1 MLCRRIMW
9 GRVYI
14 YLLAY
19 ICGAAAATALIGA
32 DLGLSARC
40 ARTLFALLAG
50 CSFIATTH
58 FYLALKGLYDAPK
71 RFYAAPKRLSAAPK
85 IFYAAP
91 KIFYAASKR
100 FYAASNWLQP
110 PLHAPGSYTRYGRLF
125 IASAL
130 ISLSLLGALRSAES
144 LAATTE
150 SFAGSAES
158 LAASAE
164 SLAAGRAESAGK
176 AQSAANAK
184 STANAKGAGR
194 THSGITPMQQRIALY
209 LKSKMGDNSQS
220 AILTAFVTGS
230 KESIGKSTKETFR
243 SSGAAH
249 LLALSGLHVGILFM
263 ILNRITALFSLT
275 LAARRLRVL
284 VVVGCTAAFLAITGF
299 IPSLAR
305 AIIMAAICSIA
316 KVWGYRIARAET
328 LVITAFL
335 LICYNPQVVASIGF
349 QLSFAAMAGIMLI
362 MPTLSESLKRVM
374 GRWRGRG
381 MASRTISWCAERIA
395 APLLLTISCQI
406 TTLPLCLYYF
416 QSFSNYYLITN
427 LIAIPVVAITL
438 YMLTAA
444 LAIDALALII
454 QSDLLTSLSVF
465 VWESIRYILLLLEST
480 LKEFR

>member
-1 MLCRRIMW
+1 MW
-9 GRVYI
+9 ERVYI

-32 DLGLSARC
+32 DIGLSAKC
-40 ARTLFALLAG
+40 ARTLFALLAV
-50 CSFIATTH
+50 CSFIATTL
-58 FYLALKGLYDAPK
+58 FYIALKGLYDAPK
-71 RFYAAPKRLSAAPK
+71 RLSAAPK
-85 IFYAAP
+85 R
-91 KIFYAASKR
+91 FYAASKR
-100 FYAASNWLQP
+100 FYAASKRFYAATNWLQP
-110 PLHAPGSYTRYGRLF
+110 PLRAPGSYARYGRLF

-144 LAATTE
+144 LA
-150 SFAGSAES
+150 G
-158 LAASAE
+158 SAE
-164 SLAAGRAESAGK
+164 SLAAGRAESARK
-176 AQSAANAK
+176 AQSAAKAE
-184 STANAKGAGR
+184 STANAESAGQR
-194 THSGITPMQQRIALY
+194 HSGMTPMQQRIALY

-275 LAARRLRVL
+275 LAARRMRVL
-284 VVVGCTAAFLAITGF
+284 VVVGCTAAFLTITGF

-362 MPTLSESLKRVM
+362 MPTLSESLERVM

-381 MASRTISWCAERIA
+381 MASRTICWCAERIA

-444 LAIDALALII
+444 LAIDALALFI

>member
-1 MLCRRIMW
+1 MW
-9 GRVYI
+9 ERVYI

-40 ARTLFALLAG
+40 ARTLFASLAV

-71 RFYAAPKRLSAAPK
+71 RFYAA
-85 IFYAAP
+85 
-91 KIFYAASKR
+91 
-100 FYAASNWLQP
+100 SNWLQP
-110 PLHAPGSYTRYGRLF
+110 PLHAPDSYARYGRLF

-144 LAATTE
+144 LA
-150 SFAGSAES
+150 SS
-158 LAASAE
+158 
-164 SLAAGRAESAGK
+164 AESAGK

-184 STANAKGAGR
+184 SAGR
-194 THSGITPMQQRIALY
+194 RHSGMTPMQQRIALY

-275 LAARRLRVL
+275 LAARRMRVL

-362 MPTLSESLKRVM
+362 MPTLSESLERVM
-374 GRWRGRG
+374 GRWRRRG
-381 MASRTISWCAERIA
+381 TSSRIICWCAERIA

-444 LAIDALALII
+444 LAIDALALFI

-480 LKEFR
+480 LK

>member
-1 MLCRRIMW
+1 MW
-9 GRVYI
+9 ERVYI

-32 DLGLSARC
+32 DMGLSARC

-50 CSFIATTH
+50 CSFIATTL
-58 FYLALKGLYDAPK
+58 FYIALKGLY
-71 RFYAAPKRLSAAPK
+71 AAP
-85 IFYAAP
+85 
-91 KIFYAASKR
+91 KR

-110 PLHAPGSYTRYGRLF
+110 PLHAPGSYTRYSRLF

-130 ISLSLLGALRSAES
+130 ISLSLLGALRSAEN
-144 LAATTE
+144 LA
-150 SFAGSAES
+150 SSAES
-158 LAASAE
+158 LAATAE
-164 SLAAGRAESAGK
+164 NLAATAENLAASAESAGK

-184 STANAKGAGR
+184 SAANAESAGR
-194 THSGITPMQQRIALY
+194 THSGMTPMQQRIALY

-275 LAARRLRVL
+275 LATRRMRVL
-284 VVVGCTAAFLAITGF
+284 VVVGCTAAFLTITGF

-362 MPTLSESLKRVM
+362 MPTLSESLERVM

>member
-1 MLCRRIMW
+1 MW
-9 GRVYI
+9 ERVYI

-40 ARTLFALLAG
+40 ARTLFALLAV

-91 KIFYAASKR
+91 KR
-100 FYAASNWLQP
+100 FYAATNWLQP
-110 PLHAPGSYTRYGRLF
+110 PLRAPGSYARYSRLF

-144 LAATTE
+144 LA
-150 SFAGSAES
+150 SSAES
-158 LAASAE
+158 LDGSAE
-164 SLAAGRAESAGK
+164 SLAAGRAESARK

-184 STANAKGAGR
+184 SAGQR
-194 THSGITPMQQRIALY
+194 HSGMTPMQQRIALY

-275 LAARRLRVL
+275 LAARRMRVL

-374 GRWRGRG
+374 ERWRGRG

-444 LAIDALALII
+444 LAIDALALFI

>member
-1 MLCRRIMW
+1 MW
-9 GRVYI
+9 ERVYI

-40 ARTLFALLAG
+40 ARTLFASLAV

-71 RFYAAPKRLSAAPK
+71 RFYAA
-85 IFYAAP
+85 
-91 KIFYAASKR
+91 
-100 FYAASNWLQP
+100 SNWLQP
-110 PLHAPGSYTRYGRLF
+110 PLHAPDSYARYGRLF

-130 ISLSLLGALRSAES
+130 ITLSLLGALRSAES
-144 LAATTE
+144 LA
-150 SFAGSAES
+150 SSAES
-158 LAASAE
+158 LAATTE
-164 SLAAGRAESAGK
+164 SLAAGSAEGARK

-184 STANAKGAGR
+184 GAGH
-194 THSGITPMQQRIALY
+194 THSGMTPMQQRIALY

-275 LAARRLRVL
+275 LAARRMRVL

-374 GRWRGRG
+374 ERWRGRG
-381 MASRTISWCAERIA
+381 MASRTICWCAERIA

-444 LAIDALALII
+444 LAIDALALFI

>member
-40 ARTLFALLAG
+40 ARTLFASLAV
-50 CSFIATTH
+50 CSFIATTL
-58 FYLALKGLYDAPK
+58 FYLALKVLYDAPK
-71 RFYAAPKRLSAAPK
+71 RLSAAPKRFHAAPK

-91 KIFYAASKR
+91 KIFYAAPKR

-110 PLHAPGSYTRYGRLF
+110 PLHAPGSYARYGRLF

-144 LAATTE
+144 
-150 SFAGSAES
+150 FAGSAES
-158 LAASAE
+158 LASTTE

-184 STANAKGAGR
+184 SAGR
-194 THSGITPMQQRIALY
+194 THSGMTPMQQRIALY

-275 LAARRLRVL
+275 LAARRMRVL

-374 GRWRGRG
+374 ERWRGRG
-381 MASRTISWCAERIA
+381 MASRIISWCAERIA
-395 APLLLTISCQI
+395 TPLLLTISCQI

-444 LAIDALALII
+444 LAIDALALFI

>member
-1 MLCRRIMW
+1 MW
-9 GRVYI
+9 ERVYI

-32 DLGLSARC
+32 DMGLSAKC
-40 ARTLFALLAG
+40 ARTLFALLAV

-71 RFYAAPKRLSAAPK
+71 RLSAAP
-85 IFYAAP
+85 
-91 KIFYAASKR
+91 KR

-110 PLHAPGSYTRYGRLF
+110 PLRAPGSYARYSRLF

-144 LAATTE
+144 LAA
-150 SFAGSAES
+150 
-158 LAASAE
+158 
-164 SLAAGRAESAGK
+164 
-176 AQSAANAK
+176 NAK
-184 STANAKGAGR
+184 SAGQR
-194 THSGITPMQQRIALY
+194 HSGMTPMQQRIALY

-275 LAARRLRVL
+275 LAARRMRVL

-381 MASRTISWCAERIA
+381 MASRTICWCAERIA

-444 LAIDALALII
+444 LAIDALALFI

>member
-1 MLCRRIMW
+1 MW
-9 GRVYI
+9 ERVYI

-32 DLGLSARC
+32 DMGLSARC

-50 CSFIATTH
+50 CSFIATTL
-58 FYLALKGLYDAPK
+58 FYIALKGLYDAPK

-91 KIFYAASKR
+91 KRFYAAPKR
-100 FYAASNWLQP
+100 FYAATNWLQP
-110 PLHAPGSYTRYGRLF
+110 PLHAPGSYARYGRLF

-130 ISLSLLGALRSAES
+130 VSLSLLGALRSAES
-144 LAATTE
+144 FAATAE
-150 SFAGSAES
+150 SFAG
-158 LAASAE
+158 SAE

-176 AQSAANAK
+176 AQSAANAQ
-184 STANAKGAGR
+184 SAGR
-194 THSGITPMQQRIALY
+194 THSGMTPMQQRIALY

-275 LAARRLRVL
+275 LAARRMRVL
-284 VVVGCTAAFLAITGF
+284 VVVGCTAAFLTITGF

-362 MPTLSESLKRVM
+362 MPTLSESLERVM

-381 MASRTISWCAERIA
+381 MASRTICWCAERIA

-444 LAIDALALII
+444 LAIDALALFI

>member
-1 MLCRRIMW
+1 MW
-9 GRVYI
+9 ERVYI

-50 CSFIATTH
+50 CYFIATTH
-58 FYLALKGLYDAPK
+58 FYLALKGLY
-71 RFYAAPKRLSAAPK
+71 AAP
-85 IFYAAP
+85 
-91 KIFYAASKR
+91 KR

-110 PLHAPGSYTRYGRLF
+110 PLRAPGSYARYSRLF

-130 ISLSLLGALRSAES
+130 ISLSLLGALRSAENLASSAES

-164 SLAAGRAESAGK
+164 SLAAGRAESARK
-176 AQSAANAK
+176 AQ
-184 STANAKGAGR
+184 STANAKGAGQR
-194 THSGITPMQQRIALY
+194 HSRMTPMQQRIALY

-275 LAARRLRVL
+275 LAARRMRVL

-328 LVITAFL
+328 LIITAFL

>member
-40 ARTLFALLAG
+40 ARTLFASLAV

-71 RFYAAPKRLSAAPK
+71 RFYAA
-85 IFYAAP
+85 
-91 KIFYAASKR
+91 
-100 FYAASNWLQP
+100 SNWLQP
-110 PLHAPGSYTRYGRLF
+110 PLRAPGSYARYGKLF

-144 LAATTE
+144 LA
-150 SFAGSAES
+150 GNAES
-158 LAASAE
+158 LAATTE
-164 SLAAGRAESAGK
+164 SLAAGSAEGARK

-184 STANAKGAGR
+184 STANAKSAGQR
-194 THSGITPMQQRIALY
+194 HSGMTPMQQRIALY

-275 LAARRLRVL
+275 LAARRMRVL

-362 MPTLSESLKRVM
+362 MPTLSESLERVM
-374 GRWRGRG
+374 GRWRGSG
-381 MASRTISWCAERIA
+381 MASRIISWCAERIA

-444 LAIDALALII
+444 LAIDALALFI

>member
-1 MLCRRIMW
+1 MW
-9 GRVYI
+9 ERVYI

-40 ARTLFALLAG
+40 ARTLFASLAV

-91 KIFYAASKR
+91 KIFYAPPKR

-110 PLHAPGSYTRYGRLF
+110 PLHAPGSYARYSRLF

-144 LAATTE
+144 
-150 SFAGSAES
+150 FAGSAES
-158 LAASAE
+158 LASTTE

-184 STANAKGAGR
+184 GAGQR
-194 THSGITPMQQRIALY
+194 HSGMTPMQQRIALY

-275 LAARRLRVL
+275 LAARRMRVL

-374 GRWRGRG
+374 ERWRGRG
-381 MASRTISWCAERIA
+381 TSSRIICWCAERIA

-454 QSDLLTSLSVF
+454 RSDLLTSLSVF

>member
-1 MLCRRIMW
+1 MW
-9 GRVYI
+9 ERVYI

-40 ARTLFALLAG
+40 ARTLFASLAA
-50 CSFIATTH
+50 CSFIATTL

-71 RFYAAPKRLSAAPK
+71 R
-85 IFYAAP
+85 
-91 KIFYAASKR
+91 
-100 FYAASNWLQP
+100 LQP
-110 PLHAPGSYTRYGRLF
+110 PLRAPGSYARYSRLF

-144 LAATTE
+144 LAA
-150 SFAGSAES
+150 SAES
-158 LAASAE
+158 LAGSAE

-184 STANAKGAGR
+184 SAGQR
-194 THSGITPMQQRIALY
+194 HSGMTPMQQRIALY
-209 LKSKMGDNSQS
+209 LKSKIGDNSQS

-275 LAARRLRVL
+275 LAARRMRIL
-284 VVVGCTAAFLAITGF
+284 VVVGCTAAFLTITGF

-335 LICYNPQVVASIGF
+335 LILYNPQVVASIGF

-374 GRWRGRG
+374 EKWRGRG
-381 MASRTISWCAERIA
+381 MASRTICWCAERIA

-444 LAIDALALII
+444 LAIDALALFI

>member
-1 MLCRRIMW
+1 MW
-9 GRVYI
+9 ERVYI

-50 CSFIATTH
+50 CSFIATTL
-58 FYLALKGLYDAPK
+58 FYIALKGLY
-71 RFYAAPKRLSAAPK
+71 AAP
-85 IFYAAP
+85 
-91 KIFYAASKR
+91 KR

-110 PLHAPGSYTRYGRLF
+110 PLRAPGSYARYGRLF

-164 SLAAGRAESAGK
+164 SLAAGRAESAEK
-176 AQSAANAK
+176 AQGTANAKSAANAQ
-184 STANAKGAGR
+184 SAGQR
-194 THSGITPMQQRIALY
+194 HSGMTPMQQRIALY

-275 LAARRLRVL
+275 LAARRMRVL
-284 VVVGCTAAFLAITGF
+284 VVVGCTAAFLTITGF

>member
-1 MLCRRIMW
+1 MW
-9 GRVYI
+9 ERVYI

-40 ARTLFALLAG
+40 ARTLFASLAA

-71 RFYAAPKRLSAAPK
+71 RLSAAPK

-91 KIFYAASKR
+91 KR
-100 FYAASNWLQP
+100 FYAGSNWLQP
-110 PLHAPGSYTRYGRLF
+110 PLRAPGCYIRYGRLF

-144 LAATTE
+144 LAATAE

-158 LAASAE
+158 LAATTE
-164 SLAAGRAESAGK
+164 SLAAGSAEGARK

-184 STANAKGAGR
+184 SAGR
-194 THSGITPMQQRIALY
+194 THSGMTPMQQRIALY

-263 ILNRITALFSLT
+263 ILNRITALFSIT
-275 LAARRLRVL
+275 LVARRMRVL

-374 GRWRGRG
+374 ERWRGRG
-381 MASRTISWCAERIA
+381 MTSRTISWCAERIA

-416 QSFSNYYLITN
+416 QSFSNYYLITK
-427 LIAIPVVAITL
+427 PVVAITL

>member
-9 GRVYI
+9 ERVYI

-40 ARTLFALLAG
+40 ARTLFASLAV
-50 CSFIATTH
+50 CSFIATTL

-71 RFYAAPKRLSAAPK
+71 RFHAAPK
-85 IFYAAP
+85 IFSAAP
-91 KIFYAASKR
+91 KRFYSAPKR

-110 PLHAPGSYTRYGRLF
+110 PLRAPGSYARYSRLF

-144 LAATTE
+144 LA
-150 SFAGSAES
+150 GNAES

-176 AQSAANAK
+176 AKSGANAK
-184 STANAKGAGR
+184 SAGQR
-194 THSGITPMQQRIALY
+194 HSGMTPMQQRIALY

-275 LAARRLRVL
+275 LAARRMRVL

-444 LAIDALALII
+444 LAIDALALFI

>member
-1 MLCRRIMW
+1 MW
-9 GRVYI
+9 ERVYI

-40 ARTLFALLAG
+40 ARTLFASLAA

-71 RFYAAPKRLSAAPK
+71 RLSAAPK

-91 KIFYAASKR
+91 KR
-100 FYAASNWLQP
+100 FYAGSNWLQP
-110 PLHAPGSYTRYGRLF
+110 PLRAPGSYIRYGRLF

-144 LAATTE
+144 LAATAE

-158 LAASAE
+158 LAATTE
-164 SLAAGRAESAGK
+164 SLAAGSAEGARK

-184 STANAKGAGR
+184 SAGR
-194 THSGITPMQQRIALY
+194 RHSGMTPMQQRIALY

-263 ILNRITALFSLT
+263 ILNRITALFSIT
-275 LAARRLRVL
+275 LAARRMRVL

-374 GRWRGRG
+374 ERRRGRG

>member
-1 MLCRRIMW
+1 MW
-9 GRVYI
+9 ERVYI

-32 DLGLSARC
+32 DMGLSARC

-50 CSFIATTH
+50 CSFIATTL
-58 FYLALKGLYDAPK
+58 FYIALKGLYDAPK

-91 KIFYAASKR
+91 KRFFAASKR
-100 FYAASNWLQP
+100 FYAATNWLQP
-110 PLHAPGSYTRYGRLF
+110 PLRAPGSYARYSRLF

-144 LAATTE
+144 LAA
-150 SFAGSAES
+150 SAES
-158 LAASAE
+158 LAASAK

-184 STANAKGAGR
+184 SAGR
-194 THSGITPMQQRIALY
+194 THSGMTPMQQRIALY
-209 LKSKMGDNSQS
+209 LKSKMGNNSQS

-230 KESIGKSTKETFR
+230 KESIGKNTKETFR

-362 MPTLSESLKRVM
+362 MPTLSESLERVM

-381 MASRTISWCAERIA
+381 MACRTISWCAERIA

>member
-1 MLCRRIMW
+1 MW
-9 GRVYI
+9 ERVYI

-50 CSFIATTH
+50 CSFIATTL
-58 FYLALKGLYDAPK
+58 FYIALKGLYDAPK
-71 RFYAAPKRLSAAPK
+71 RLSAAPK
-85 IFYAAP
+85 RFYLAP
-91 KIFYAASKR
+91 KR

-110 PLHAPGSYTRYGRLF
+110 PLRAPGSYARYSRLF

-164 SLAAGRAESAGK
+164 SLAAGRAESARK

-184 STANAKGAGR
+184 SAGQR
-194 THSGITPMQQRIALY
+194 HSGMTPMQQRIALY
-209 LKSKMGDNSQS
+209 LKSKMGNNSQS

-275 LAARRLRVL
+275 LAARRMRVL
-284 VVVGCTAAFLAITGF
+284 VVVGCTAAFLTITGF

-374 GRWRGRG
+374 ERWRGRG

-444 LAIDALALII
+444 FAIDALALFI

>member
-1 MLCRRIMW
+1 MW
-9 GRVYI
+9 ERVYI

-40 ARTLFALLAG
+40 ARTLFASLAV

-71 RFYAAPKRLSAAPK
+71 RLSAAPK
-85 IFYAAP
+85 RFYLAP
-91 KIFYAASKR
+91 KR

-110 PLHAPGSYTRYGRLF
+110 PLRAPGSYARYSRLF

-144 LAATTE
+144 LAA
-150 SFAGSAES
+150 SAK
-158 LAASAE
+158 

-184 STANAKGAGR
+184 SASH
-194 THSGITPMQQRIALY
+194 THSGMTPMQQRIALY

-263 ILNRITALFSLT
+263 ILNRITALFSIT
-275 LAARRLRVL
+275 LAARRMRVL

-374 GRWRGRG
+374 GRWRVRG
-381 MASRTISWCAERIA
+381 MASRTISWCAERIV

-444 LAIDALALII
+444 LAIDALALFI

>member
-1 MLCRRIMW
+1 MW
-9 GRVYI
+9 ERVYI

-40 ARTLFALLAG
+40 ARTLFALLAV

-91 KIFYAASKR
+91 KR

-110 PLHAPGSYTRYGRLF
+110 PLRAPGSYTRYGRLF

-144 LAATTE
+144 LASSAE
-150 SFAGSAES
+150 SFAVSAESLGATAES
-158 LAASAE
+158 LAAT
-164 SLAAGRAESAGK
+164 AESAGK

-184 STANAKGAGR
+184 SAGQR
-194 THSGITPMQQRIALY
+194 HSGMTPMQQRIALY

-275 LAARRLRVL
+275 LAARRMRVL
-284 VVVGCTAAFLAITGF
+284 VVVGCTVAFLTITGF

-335 LICYNPQVVASIGF
+335 LIFYNPQVVASIGF

-374 GRWRGRG
+374 ERWRRRG
-381 MASRTISWCAERIA
+381 TSSRIICWCAERIA

-444 LAIDALALII
+444 LAIDALALFI

>member
-1 MLCRRIMW
+1 MW
-9 GRVYI
+9 ERVYI

-50 CSFIATTH
+50 CSFIATTL
-58 FYLALKGLYDAPK
+58 FYIALKGLYD
-71 RFYAAPKRLSAAPK
+71 APKRLSAAPK

-91 KIFYAASKR
+91 KIFYAAPKIFYAAPKR

-110 PLHAPGSYTRYGRLF
+110 PLRAPGSYTRYSRLF

-150 SFAGSAES
+150 S
-158 LAASAE
+158 
-164 SLAAGRAESAGK
+164 LAAGRAESAGK
-176 AQSAANAK
+176 AKSAANAK
-184 STANAKGAGR
+184 SAGQM
-194 THSGITPMQQRIALY
+194 HSEMTPMQQRIALY

-275 LAARRLRVL
+275 LAARRMRVL

>member
-1 MLCRRIMW
+1 MW
-9 GRVYI
+9 ERVYI

-40 ARTLFALLAG
+40 ARTLFASLAV

-58 FYLALKGLYDAPK
+58 FYIALKGLYDAPK
-71 RFYAAPKRLSAAPK
+71 R
-85 IFYAAP
+85 
-91 KIFYAASKR
+91 
-100 FYAASNWLQP
+100 LQP
-110 PLHAPGSYTRYGRLF
+110 PLRAPGSSARYGRLF

-150 SFAGSAES
+150 SLAAGSAEG
-158 LAASAE
+158 A
-164 SLAAGRAESAGK
+164 RK

-184 STANAKGAGR
+184 SAGQR
-194 THSGITPMQQRIALY
+194 HSGMTPMQQRIALY

-275 LAARRLRVL
+275 LAARRMRVL
-284 VVVGCTAAFLAITGF
+284 VVVGCTAAFLTITGF

-374 GRWRGRG
+374 ERWRRRG
-381 MASRTISWCAERIA
+381 TSSRIICWCAERIA

>member
-1 MLCRRIMW
+1 MW
-9 GRVYI
+9 ERVYI

-40 ARTLFALLAG
+40 ARTLFALLAV
-50 CSFIATTH
+50 CSFIATTL
-58 FYLALKGLYDAPK
+58 FYIALKGLYDAPK
-71 RFYAAPKRLSAAPK
+71 RLSAAPK
-85 IFYAAP
+85 R
-91 KIFYAASKR
+91 FYAASKR
-100 FYAASNWLQP
+100 FYAATNWLQP
-110 PLHAPGSYTRYGRLF
+110 PLRAPGSYARYGRLF

-158 LAASAE
+158 LAATTE

-184 STANAKGAGR
+184 STANAKSAAQR
-194 THSGITPMQQRIALY
+194 HSGMTPMQQRIALY

-275 LAARRLRVL
+275 LAARRMRVL
-284 VVVGCTAAFLAITGF
+284 VVVGCTAAFLTITGF

-444 LAIDALALII
+444 LAIDALALFI

>member
-1 MLCRRIMW
+1 MW
-9 GRVYI
+9 ERVYI

-32 DLGLSARC
+32 DMGLSARC
-40 ARTLFALLAG
+40 ARTLFALLAV

-71 RFYAAPKRLSAAPK
+71 RLSAAPKRLSAAPK

-91 KIFYAASKR
+91 KR

-110 PLHAPGSYTRYGRLF
+110 PLRAPGSYTRYGRLF

-144 LAATTE
+144 LAATAE

-158 LAASAE
+158 LAATTE
-164 SLAAGRAESAGK
+164 SLAAGRAEGARK

-184 STANAKGAGR
+184 SAGQR
-194 THSGITPMQQRIALY
+194 HSGMTPMQQRIALY

-275 LAARRLRVL
+275 LAARRMRVL

-362 MPTLSESLKRVM
+362 MPTLSESLERVM

-381 MASRTISWCAERIA
+381 IASRIISWCAERIA
-395 APLLLTISCQI
+395 TPLLLTISCQI

>member
-40 ARTLFALLAG
+40 ARTLFALLAV

-71 RFYAAPKRLSAAPK
+71 RFYAAPKR
-85 IFYAAP
+85 
-91 KIFYAASKR
+91 

-110 PLHAPGSYTRYGRLF
+110 PLHAPGSYARYSRLF

-144 LAATTE
+144 LAATAE
-150 SFAGSAES
+150 SLAGSAEG
-158 LAASAE
+158 A
-164 SLAAGRAESAGK
+164 RK

-184 STANAKGAGR
+184 SAGQR
-194 THSGITPMQQRIALY
+194 HSGMTPMQQRIALY
-209 LKSKMGDNSQS
+209 LKSKIGDNSQS

-275 LAARRLRVL
+275 LAARRMRVL

-374 GRWRGRG
+374 EMWRRRG
-381 MASRTISWCAERIA
+381 TSSRIICWCAERIA

-444 LAIDALALII
+444 LAIDAFALFF

>member
-1 MLCRRIMW
+1 MW
-9 GRVYI
+9 ERVYI

-40 ARTLFALLAG
+40 TRTLFALLAV
-50 CSFIATTH
+50 CSFIATTL
-58 FYLALKGLYDAPK
+58 FYIALKGLYDAPK
-71 RFYAAPKRLSAAPK
+71 RFYAAPKRLSAA
-85 IFYAAP
+85 
-91 KIFYAASKR
+91 SKR

-110 PLHAPGSYTRYGRLF
+110 PLRTPGSYARYSRLF

-150 SFAGSAES
+150 S
-158 LAASAE
+158 
-164 SLAAGRAESAGK
+164 LAAGRAESAGK

-184 STANAKGAGR
+184 STANAKSAGQR
-194 THSGITPMQQRIALY
+194 HSGMTPMQQRIALY

-275 LAARRLRVL
+275 LAARRMRVL

-374 GRWRGRG
+374 ERWRGRG

>member
-1 MLCRRIMW
+1 MW

-32 DLGLSARC
+32 DLGLSAKC
-40 ARTLFALLAG
+40 ARTLFASLAV
-50 CSFIATTH
+50 CSFIATTL
-58 FYLALKGLYDAPK
+58 FYIALKGLYDAPK
-71 RFYAAPKRLSAAPK
+71 RFYSAP
-85 IFYAAP
+85 
-91 KIFYAASKR
+91 KR

-110 PLHAPGSYTRYGRLF
+110 PLRAPGSYARYSRLF

-144 LAATTE
+144 LAAT
-150 SFAGSAES
+150 AES
-158 LAASAE
+158 LAGTTE
-164 SLAAGRAESAGK
+164 SLAAGSAESAGK
-176 AQSAANAK
+176 AQSAENAE
-184 STANAKGAGR
+184 SASNAESAGH
-194 THSGITPMQQRIALY
+194 THSGMTPMQQRIALY

-275 LAARRLRVL
+275 LAARRMRVL

-374 GRWRGRG
+374 ERWRGRG
-381 MASRTISWCAERIA
+381 MASRTICWCAERIA

-444 LAIDALALII
+444 LAIDALALFI

>member
-40 ARTLFALLAG
+40 ARTLFASLAA
-50 CSFIATTH
+50 CSFIATTL

-71 RFYAAPKRLSAAPK
+71 RLSAAPKRLSAAPK

-91 KIFYAASKR
+91 KR

-110 PLHAPGSYTRYGRLF
+110 PLRAPGSYARYSRLF

-144 LAATTE
+144 LAA
-150 SFAGSAES
+150 SAES
-158 LAASAE
+158 LAGSAE

-184 STANAKGAGR
+184 SAGQR
-194 THSGITPMQQRIALY
+194 HSGMTPMQQRIALY
-209 LKSKMGDNSQS
+209 LKSKIGDNSQS

-275 LAARRLRVL
+275 LAARRMRIL
-284 VVVGCTAAFLAITGF
+284 VVVGCTAAFLTITGF

-335 LICYNPQVVASIGF
+335 LILYNPQVVASIGF

-374 GRWRGRG
+374 EKWRGRG
-381 MASRTISWCAERIA
+381 MASRTICWCAERIA

-444 LAIDALALII
+444 LAIDALALFI

>member
-1 MLCRRIMW
+1 MW
-9 GRVYI
+9 ERVYI

-40 ARTLFALLAG
+40 ARTLFALLAV

-71 RFYAAPKRLSAAPK
+71 RFYAAPKRFHAAPK
-85 IFYAAP
+85 IFSAAP
-91 KIFYAASKR
+91 KR

-110 PLHAPGSYTRYGRLF
+110 PLRAPGSYARYSRLF

-144 LAATTE
+144 LAATAE
-150 SFAGSAES
+150 SLAGSAES
-158 LAASAE
+158 LAA
-164 SLAAGRAESAGK
+164 GRTESARK
-176 AQSAANAK
+176 AQSGANAK
-184 STANAKGAGR
+184 SAGQR
-194 THSGITPMQQRIALY
+194 HSGMTPMQQRIALY

-275 LAARRLRVL
+275 LAARRMRVL

-362 MPTLSESLKRVM
+362 IPTLSESLKRVM
-374 GRWRGRG
+374 EMWRRRG
-381 MASRTISWCAERIA
+381 TSSRIICWCAERIA

-444 LAIDALALII
+444 LAIDAFALFF

>member
-1 MLCRRIMW
+1 MW

-32 DLGLSARC
+32 DMGLSARC

-71 RFYAAPKRLSAAPK
+71 RFYAAPKR
-85 IFYAAP
+85 
-91 KIFYAASKR
+91 

-110 PLHAPGSYTRYGRLF
+110 PLHAPGSYARYSRLF

-144 LAATTE
+144 LAATAE
-150 SFAGSAES
+150 SLAGSAEG
-158 LAASAE
+158 A
-164 SLAAGRAESAGK
+164 RK

-184 STANAKGAGR
+184 SAGQR
-194 THSGITPMQQRIALY
+194 HSGMTPMQQRIALY
-209 LKSKMGDNSQS
+209 LKSKIGDNSQS

-275 LAARRLRVL
+275 LAARRMRVL

-374 GRWRGRG
+374 EMWRRRG
-381 MASRTISWCAERIA
+381 TSSRIICWCAERIA

-444 LAIDALALII
+444 LAIDAFALFF

>member
-40 ARTLFALLAG
+40 ARTLFASLAV

-71 RFYAAPKRLSAAPK
+71 RFYAAPKR
-85 IFYAAP
+85 
-91 KIFYAASKR
+91 

-110 PLHAPGSYTRYGRLF
+110 PLRAPGSYAQYGRLF

-144 LAATTE
+144 LAAT
-150 SFAGSAES
+150 AES
-158 LAASAE
+158 LAGSAE
-164 SLAAGRAESAGK
+164 SLAAGRAESARK

-184 STANAKGAGR
+184 SAGQR
-194 THSGITPMQQRIALY
+194 HSGMTPMQQRIALY

-275 LAARRLRVL
+275 LAARRMRVL

-374 GRWRGRG
+374 ERWRGRG
-381 MASRTISWCAERIA
+381 MASRTICWCAERIA

-444 LAIDALALII
+444 LAIDALALFI

>member
-1 MLCRRIMW
+1 MW
-9 GRVYI
+9 ERVYI

-40 ARTLFALLAG
+40 ARTLFASLAV
-50 CSFIATTH
+50 CSFIATTL

-71 RFYAAPKRLSAAPK
+71 RLSAAPK
-85 IFYAAP
+85 RFYLAP
-91 KIFYAASKR
+91 KRFYAASKR

-110 PLHAPGSYTRYGRLF
+110 PLRAPGSYTRYGRLF

-130 ISLSLLGALRSAES
+130 ITLSLLGALRSAES
-144 LAATTE
+144 LAAT
-150 SFAGSAES
+150 
-158 LAASAE
+158 
-164 SLAAGRAESAGK
+164 AESARK

-184 STANAKGAGR
+184 SAGQR
-194 THSGITPMQQRIALY
+194 HSGMTPMQQRIALY

-275 LAARRLRVL
+275 LAARRMRVL

-374 GRWRGRG
+374 EMWRRRG
-381 MASRTISWCAERIA
+381 TSSRIICWCAERIA

>member
-1 MLCRRIMW
+1 MW
-9 GRVYI
+9 ERVYI

-50 CSFIATTH
+50 CSFIATTL
-58 FYLALKGLYDAPK
+58 FYIALKGLYDAPK

-91 KIFYAASKR
+91 KRFYAAPKR
-100 FYAASNWLQP
+100 FYAATNWLQP
-110 PLHAPGSYTRYGRLF
+110 PLRAPGSYARYGRLF

-130 ISLSLLGALRSAES
+130 ISLSLLGALRSAEN
-144 LAATTE
+144 LA
-150 SFAGSAES
+150 SSAES
-158 LAASAE
+158 LAATAE
-164 SLAAGRAESAGK
+164 NLAASAESAGK

-184 STANAKGAGR
+184 SAGR
-194 THSGITPMQQRIALY
+194 THSGMTPMQQRIALY

-275 LAARRLRVL
+275 LAARRMRVL
-284 VVVGCTAAFLAITGF
+284 VVVGCTAAFLTITGF
-299 IPSLAR
+299 IPS
-305 AIIMAAICSIA
+305 AICSIA

-444 LAIDALALII
+444 LAIDALALFI

>member
-1 MLCRRIMW
+1 MW
-9 GRVYI
+9 ERVYI

-40 ARTLFALLAG
+40 ARTLFASLAV
-50 CSFIATTH
+50 CSFIATTL
-58 FYLALKGLYDAPK
+58 FYIALKGLY
-71 RFYAAPKRLSAAPK
+71 AAP
-85 IFYAAP
+85 
-91 KIFYAASKR
+91 KR

-110 PLHAPGSYTRYGRLF
+110 PLHAPGSYTRYSRLF

-164 SLAAGRAESAGK
+164 SLAAGRAESAEK
-176 AQSAANAK
+176 AQ
-184 STANAKGAGR
+184 STANAKSAGQR
-194 THSGITPMQQRIALY
+194 HSRMTPMQQRIALY

-275 LAARRLRVL
+275 LAARRMRVL
-284 VVVGCTAAFLAITGF
+284 VVVGCTAAFLTITGF

-362 MPTLSESLKRVM
+362 MPTLSESLERVM

>member
-1 MLCRRIMW
+1 MW
-9 GRVYI
+9 ERVYI

-50 CSFIATTH
+50 CSFIATTL
-58 FYLALKGLYDAPK
+58 FYIALKGLYDAPK

-91 KIFYAASKR
+91 KRFFAASKR
-100 FYAASNWLQP
+100 FYAATNWLQP
-110 PLHAPGSYTRYGRLF
+110 PLRAPGSYARYSRLF

-144 LAATTE
+144 LASSAE
-150 SFAGSAES
+150 SFAVSAES
-158 LAASAE
+158 LAATAE
-164 SLAAGRAESAGK
+164 SLAAGRAESARK
-176 AQSAANAK
+176 AQ
-184 STANAKGAGR
+184 STANAKSAGR
-194 THSGITPMQQRIALY
+194 THSGMTPMQQRIALY

-275 LAARRLRVL
+275 LAARRMRVL

>member
-1 MLCRRIMW
+1 MW
-9 GRVYI
+9 ERVYI

-40 ARTLFALLAG
+40 ARTLFASLAV

-71 RFYAAPKRLSAAPK
+71 RLSAAPK
-85 IFYAAP
+85 RFYLAP
-91 KIFYAASKR
+91 KR

-110 PLHAPGSYTRYGRLF
+110 PLRAPGSYARYSRLF

-144 LAATTE
+144 
-150 SFAGSAES
+150 FAGSEES
-158 LAASAE
+158 LASTTE

-184 STANAKGAGR
+184 SAGQR
-194 THSGITPMQQRIALY
+194 HSGMTPMQQRIALY
-209 LKSKMGDNSQS
+209 LKSKIGDNSQS

-263 ILNRITALFSLT
+263 ILNKITALFSLT
-275 LAARRLRVL
+275 LAARRMRVL

-374 GRWRGRG
+374 ERRRGRG
-381 MASRTISWCAERIA
+381 MASRTICWCAERIA

-444 LAIDALALII
+444 LAIDALALFI

>member
-40 ARTLFALLAG
+40 ARTLFALLAV

-71 RFYAAPKRLSAAPK
+71 RFYAA
-85 IFYAAP
+85 
-91 KIFYAASKR
+91 
-100 FYAASNWLQP
+100 SNWLQP
-110 PLHAPGSYTRYGRLF
+110 PLRAPGSYARYGRLF

-158 LAASAE
+158 LAATTE

-176 AQSAANAK
+176 AQSAANAG
-184 STANAKGAGR
+184 SAGQR
-194 THSGITPMQQRIALY
+194 HSGMTPMQQRIALY

-275 LAARRLRVL
+275 LAARRMRVL
-284 VVVGCTAAFLAITGF
+284 VVVGCTAAFLSITGF

-374 GRWRGRG
+374 ERWRGRG
-381 MASRTISWCAERIA
+381 MASRTICWCAERIA

-444 LAIDALALII
+444 LAIDALALFI

>member
-1 MLCRRIMW
+1 MW
-9 GRVYI
+9 ERVYI

-50 CSFIATTH
+50 CSFIATTL
-58 FYLALKGLYDAPK
+58 FYIALKGLYDAPK

-91 KIFYAASKR
+91 KRFYAAPKR
-100 FYAASNWLQP
+100 FYAATNWLQP
-110 PLHAPGSYTRYGRLF
+110 PLRAPGSYARYGRLF

-158 LAASAE
+158 LAATTE
-164 SLAAGRAESAGK
+164 SLAAGSAEGARK

-184 STANAKGAGR
+184 STANAKSAGR
-194 THSGITPMQQRIALY
+194 RHSGMTPMQQRIALY

-275 LAARRLRVL
+275 LAARRMRVL

>member
-1 MLCRRIMW
+1 MW
-9 GRVYI
+9 ERVYI

-50 CSFIATTH
+50 CSFIATTL
-58 FYLALKGLYDAPK
+58 FYIALKGLYDAPK
-71 RFYAAPKRLSAAPK
+71 RFYAAPKR
-85 IFYAAP
+85 
-91 KIFYAASKR
+91 

-110 PLHAPGSYTRYGRLF
+110 PLRAPGSYARYSRLF

-144 LAATTE
+144 
-150 SFAGSAES
+150 FAVSAES
-158 LAASAE
+158 LAGSAE
-164 SLAAGRAESAGK
+164 GARK

-184 STANAKGAGR
+184 STANAKSAGQR
-194 THSGITPMQQRIALY
+194 HSGMTPMQQRIALY

-275 LAARRLRVL
+275 LAARRMRVL

-374 GRWRGRG
+374 ERWRGRG
-381 MASRTISWCAERIA
+381 MASRTICWCAERIA

-454 QSDLLTSLSVF
+454 RSDLLTSLSVF